1 MTNFFVKFQCM
12 LIIWLLDIFIYYMTY
27 YSDLFS
33 FKNVEVIIYLF
44 LIYFIRQFYWVIK
57 NLYEYKKE
65 GHVKNI

>member
-1 MTNFFVKFQCM
+1 
-12 LIIWLLDIFIYYMTY
+12 MTY